1 MDSNPFKGLRD
12 SSPPAVDASQKL
24 PGKNIDQDSTR
35 SATAPTPKTLGP
47 REA

>member
-1 MDSNPFKGLRD
+1 MDTDPFKGLKD

-24 PGKNIDQDSTR
+24 PAKNIDSDSTR
-35 SATAPTPKTLGP
+35 SSPAPTPKTLGP